1 MIQHANVN
9 LNFQLALVINTHI
22 ELAVVIKLIADNS
35 KWLAINLRKQRRWD
49 GCEATVA
56 TWCCTG

>member
-22 ELAVVIKLIADNS
+22 ELAVVIKLFADNL
-35 KWLAINLRKQRRWD
+35 KWLPINLRKQRHRD

>member
-22 ELAVVIKLIADNS
+22 ELAVVIKSIADNL
-35 KWLAINLRKQRRWD
+35 KWLAINLRKQRRRD